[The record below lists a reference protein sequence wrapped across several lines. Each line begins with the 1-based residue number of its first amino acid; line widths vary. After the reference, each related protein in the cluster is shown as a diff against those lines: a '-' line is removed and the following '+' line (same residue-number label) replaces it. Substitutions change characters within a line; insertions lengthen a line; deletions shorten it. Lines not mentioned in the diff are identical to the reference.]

1 MPSSDQELRRAV
13 QAALQADPELAGDTI
28 TVTAEDGVVTLA
40 GAVADA
46 SHRARAAARAR
57 SVPGVEDVELSLR
70 VGSAQR
76 GLGRLADA
84 LSGHDYQAASDEIE
98 RRLDD

>member
-1 MPSSDQELRRAV
+1 
-13 QAALQADPELAGDTI
+13 
-28 TVTAEDGVVTLA
+28 
-40 GAVADA
+40 
-46 SHRARAAARAR
+46 
-57 SVPGVEDVELSLR
+57 VPGVEDVELSLR